1 MAGEAFPLERAR
13 ALWLHRQGLKP
24 AGSGTV
30 DQLIA
35 RSGWLRTLGGVDVY
49 LAARAR
55 KPGMT
60 RAELDA
66 AVADGRLKVSMAV
79 RGCIYLVPA
88 GEVPNLLAE
97 AITGWRAGASRDLA
111 KVGSSWK
118 AIDKLADAVIAT
130 LGAQTLTT
138 DGIRK
143 VLPDGAVKSFG
154 EAGKKAGVSSPLP
167 IAMRQLE
174 LAGRIERMP
183 DGGRLD
189 TQTYQWRA
197 PSTALAAAAAD
208 TAVRRARIAQVFLAH
223 NGPAT
228 VDDLATWAG
237 WSKRDTTAAL
247 ADVPTVTVAVPGFSD
262 RALILADDEDALR
275 ATKDV
280 RGAGAVSL
288 LSFEDN
294 YLVTH
299 GGPAVVTDPRFHD
312 REVAQWGSAKP
323 GTLGSAGHVAHRTI
337 VVDGLV
343 AGFWEVDPSANG
355 GVWATFEPQPA
366 KVKSAIDTEVADTAR
381 FLLNDVGHARAF
393 SLDTMEEVQ
402 LRANAIK
409 SGKALGMTAIT
420 RKTARPAA
428 AAAKKTVAKKP
439 GAKKK
444 PATAKNKRR

>member
-1 MAGEAFPLERAR
+1 MI
-13 ALWLHRQGLKP
+13 
-24 AGSGTV
+24 T
-30 DQLIA
+30 

-60 RAELDA
+60 RGELDA

-88 GEVPNLLAE
+88 DEVPNLLAE

-118 AIDKLADAVIAT
+118 AVDKLADAVIGV
-130 LGAQTLTT
+130 LGTQTLTT
-138 DGIRK
+138 DAIRK
-143 VLPDGAVKSFG
+143 TLPDGAVKSFG

-183 DGGRLD
+183 EGGRLD
-189 TQTYQWRA
+189 TQIYQWRA
-197 PSTALAAAAAD
+197 PSKALAAAAAD
-208 TAVRRARIAQVFLAH
+208 PATRRARIAEVFLAH

-228 VDDLATWAG
+228 VDNLATWAG

-247 ADVPTVTVAVPGFSD
+247 ADVATVTVAVPGLSD
-262 RALILADDEDALR
+262 SALILANDEAALR
-275 ATKDV
+275 AATDV
-280 RGAGAVSL
+280 KGAGVVSV

-294 YLVTH
+294 YLVAH

-312 REVAQWGSAKP
+312 REVAQWGSSKP
-323 GTLGSAGHVAHRTI
+323 GTLGTAGHVAHRTI
-337 VVDGLV
+337 LVDGLV
-343 AGFWEVDPSANG
+343 AGFWEVDPAANG

-366 KVKSAIDTEVADTAR
+366 KTKAAIEAAVTDTAR
-381 FLLNDVGHARAF
+381 FLLNDLGHARAF

-409 SGKALGMTAIT
+409 SGVALGMTNVT
-420 RKTARPAA
+420 RKSARPAA
-428 AAAKKTVAKKP
+428 AAAKKATAKKP
-439 GAKKK
+439 AKKK
-444 PATAKNKRR
+444 K